1 MNNLSVPPLIMASIN
16 FYVGAYYLFFYAKRK
31 QIKEHLPFSLLCLSV
46 GFYDV
51 LCFGLYNATSLED
64 GIFWQRL
71 QLNTVV
77 MISVFLIWFT
87 AVFTEQKRNLIIRFF
102 NILLISI
109 LFLSFFAGPQFTL
122 NQAKPLIKV
131 IDLKFIPEVIYYE
144 GTIGIIYQ
152 IEIITSVA
160 AYLYLLYLF
169 IDYYRKTRFKIIF
182 LVIGCQL
189 LYFAG
194 VINDS
199 LVAISFYSFIYLSE
213 YSFFFIIMAMACI
226 LLDNFVRLHSAYEEL
241 NINLERKVEERTTEI
256 LAAQE
261 QVKQLEGIIP
271 ICMYCKK
278 IRDDQESWHQL
289 EKYISMHSE
298 AEFSHSI
305 CPSCL
310 EKVKMT
316 I

>member
-1 MNNLSVPPLIMASIN
+1 MMASIN
-16 FYVGAYYLFFYAKRK
+16 FYVGAYYLFFYAKRR

-46 GFYDV
+46 CLYDL
-51 LCFGLYNATSLED
+51 LCVGLYNAASLQD

-71 QLNTVV
+71 QLDTVV
-77 MISVFLIWFT
+77 IISIFLIWFT
-87 AVFTEQKRNLIIRFF
+87 AIFTEQKRNLVIRSF

-109 LFLSFFAGPQFTL
+109 LVASFFAGPQFTL

-131 IDLKFIPEVIYYE
+131 IHLKFLPEVIYYE

-152 IEIITSVA
+152 FEIITSVF
-160 AYLYLLYLF
+160 AYLYLLYLY
-169 IDYYRKTRFKIIF
+169 IDYYRKTGFRIIF

-189 LYFAG
+189 VYFAG
-194 VINDS
+194 IINDS
-199 LVAISFYSFIYLSE
+199 LVSINFYSFIYLSE

-226 LLDNFVRLHSAYEEL
+226 LLDNFVKIHKAYEEL
-241 NINLERKVEERTTEI
+241 NINLERKVDERTSEI
-256 LAAQE
+256 LRAQE

-305 CPSCL
+305 CPVCL